1 MLKEL
6 GKFLLDVAKL
16 IIGGV
21 ILATIMNDVTS
32 RWLIYMI
39 GGVAIFTLITIGLQL
54 IKINNKEEEQI

>member
-32 RWLIYMI
+32 RWLIYVV
-39 GGVAIFTLITIGLQL
+39 GSTAVFTFISIGLFL
-54 IKINNKEEEQI
+54 FTINKEEDHI

>member
-32 RWLIYMI
+32 RWLIYTLGCAAVFI
-39 GGVAIFTLITIGLQL
+39 LITIGLQL
-54 IKINNKEEEQI
+54 IIISNKKEDEI